1 MSEEDVIKRRLIFD
15 GDGTGEDR
23 RLNVMLKM
31 ITKWIHTTDETDE
44 ESNAMFDKILAQL
57 SLVEHSRRRSDQV
70 RKSTEEQLQ
79 KYKTLYA
86 DMEKK
91 INTKKEEISQQKQE
105 LEKAKIIKQNRIQY
119 DLLAKAIAK
128 EPPRTEMN
136 KKLKVLQKELAD
148 LAAEKKQLENQLDNR
163 KKQFKV
169 LSTSANSLSG
179 ILSDNDKSSE
189 TVKISSNGVKA
200 KPGEEPMED

>member
-31 ITKWIHTTDETDE
+31 IVKWINTNEETEE
-44 ESNAMFDKILAQL
+44 ESQGVCDKILAQL
-57 SLVEHSRRRSDQV
+57 GLVEHSRHRSEYV
-70 RKSTEEQLQ
+70 RNATKKQLE
-79 KYKTLYA
+79 KYKRLHA

-91 INTKKEEISQQKQE
+91 INMKKDEIARQKKE

-136 KKLKVLQKELAD
+136 KKLRVLQKELAD
-148 LAAEKKQLENQLDNR
+148 LAAEKKDLENQLDNR
-163 KKQFKV
+163 KKQFSV
-169 LSTSANSLSG
+169 LSTSANSLSVLLNSSDKGNGQITTSPDG
-179 ILSDNDKSSE
+179 IRAS
-189 TVKISSNGVKA
+189 G
-200 KPGEEPMED
+200 PEPMSE